1 MKKLKRYN
9 NYIQE
14 SLKDKMTP
22 ISDEQIQK
30 LIDELD
36 FDLIGDDLEE
46 KGNFGQT
53 LTDVYATKEDG
64 IYFKLGQIRLLGNI
78 SIFYPDF
85 RRIESYIVSI
95 YTTVDNPRELT
106 NEEKSTVI
114 IQLGKDK
121 KFGSLMDD
129 PKTYLDIIKK
139 FISRK

>member
-1 MKKLKRYN
+1 MKRFIDFTN
-9 NYIQE
+9 E
-14 SLKDKMTP
+14 SIRDKMTP
-22 ISDEQIQK
+22 VSDEQIQK

-64 IYFKLGQIRLLGNI
+64 IYFKLGQIRLLGDL

-85 RRIESYIVSI
+85 RKIESYIVSI
-95 YTTVDNPRELT
+95 YTKVNNPRELT
-106 NEEKSTVI
+106 NEEKSIVI

-121 KFGSLMDD
+121 KFGSLMDN
-129 PKTYLDIIKK
+129 PKTYLEIVKN
-139 FISRK
+139 FIARK

>member
-1 MKKLKRYN
+1 VKRFIDFTN
-9 NYIQE
+9 E
-14 SLKDKMTP
+14 SIRDKMTP
-22 ISDEQIQK
+22 VSDEQIQK

-64 IYFKLGQIRLLGNI
+64 IYFKLGQIRLLGDL

-85 RRIESYIVSI
+85 RKIESYIVSI
-95 YTTVDNPRELT
+95 YTKVNNPRELT
-106 NEEKSTVI
+106 NEEKSIVI

-121 KFGSLMDD
+121 KFGSLMDN
-129 PKTYLDIIKK
+129 PKTYLEIVKN
-139 FISRK
+139 FIARK